1 MSENG
6 AQEITKLGIKRERFI
21 RIIERRVNIIL
32 DGLDNLGK
40 CSNNRNYDY
49 TDEEVRKIFREIDRK
64 VREVKLQF
72 QSKGGNKRRFRL
84 YKKVGNN
91 E

>member
-1 MSENG
+1 MTNNRAREV
-6 AQEITKLGIKRERFI
+6 TKLGIKRERFI

-40 CSNNRNYDY
+40 CSNKRNYDY
-49 TDEEVRKIFREIDRK
+49 TDEEVRKIFREIDHK
-64 VREVKLQF
+64 VREAKLQF

-84 YKKVGNN
+84 YRKVGNN